1 MANTPPDAQNAIPPP
16 PPGFVPLSS
25 LATQSASA
33 PTDNAIPPPPP
44 GFVPL
49 SQLQTASTETPKTPA
64 PESVWGQASDLAN
77 HVVDLM
83 PGIGGSRQIAKA
95 IEDWTAKKQQEL
107 AASGGFK
114 SPALTGVTNYA
125 LGETHDLSNLYRTLT
140 QPSSLAIAGAAHVPI
155 LGTAVAAGL
164 TAQGAKGMAESWGDL
179 VAPNQPGQDTPW
191 YDRLNP
197 DAAQKFLE
205 SASLAVG
212 GVAATAETTPKA
224 IEAGKSI
231 HEAIRDKTADP
242 LAQQAQKTFMK
253 AIPPS
258 RSAPYNEADFQAILP
273 HLEEMHAD
281 EPLEATPK
289 EIEQSMTKIVD
300 KIEIDVRE
308 KIATAP
314 DTPIGINPLDSVR
327 EALAKDPDKTFLDR
341 GLRSLARFK
350 WDNLTLEEA
359 DKLRWKLNQ
368 MKDADLQKNG
378 YDYAKAL
385 ASNPAFAAA
394 DAASEALRNGVY
406 NTLDKLGFPDVD
418 KMRLTEGSAIKIRK
432 AAARQEFNNER
443 TVKGSGAGGGVRKAA
458 AGAVRGAGMIAGMKG
473 GAAIAGNEGAI
484 IGAGVGRA
492 AAEPLARVVGGSD
505 VTRGDLLQ
513 QTLDTLADRRAAR
526 EASANLPA
534 AQKAVTEEAAPQDVV
549 ENAGGVYRG
558 NKGGMVE
565 ITLPREMTDK
575 LPIDDRMKDFVSIT
589 LPENKITP
597 ESVKEAMNRKVI
609 EMGGPGFGETENP
622 NEGAAKTPT
631 APTMEHVGDDKGG
644 SVILRDT
651 QGKEIGRVRYR
662 MNPDNTASITASHID
677 PELDENGK
685 FKYRGK
691 GLGQEMYLQVADAA
705 RARGATAL
713 TSDLQGTTT
722 MDAARAWDKLQ
733 EKGHPVEKVP
743 SKVGSPGY
751 RLDLVQKAVTA
762 PEAAEAKATEANAA
776 EAVKGGLQERLPK
789 NAHYPGDVQ
798 SDIDHEVGHHV
809 VAQANGI
816 KTTGGVL
823 SDRHPLTTGVAAIQ
837 FDFSPWADEDGNV
850 TIDSIAPHVDEVV
863 RAYLGGPAADEVL
876 HGHSLEDNA
885 GAAGDLDI
893 VRGLL
898 RDLGFSPED
907 AEAKIAK
914 LYQEAKEPLT
924 KPGVADKIRELT
936 ATREAGI
943 PTTQHV
949 SQDRLDQ
956 LSEDLG
962 YGKKSGGNAGQSNA
976 ARGATANKGVRENV
990 DTGTKGGGAKKSKVS
1005 NAATAAITAGAVVAG
1020 IKAAKALAESR
1031 KPEPPAPV
1039 SKPIEVAAKKPADIP
1054 ALLDQAAEDYKV
1066 PPALLHAQAIQESKL
1081 DPNAVSPKGAQGV
1094 MQLEPK
1100 TAKSLGVD
1108 DAFDPTQNIPAGA
1121 AYMQTLHRRFGHWD
1135 RALAAYNAGPD
1146 RVQEAI
1152 DQYGDDWLDHTPQET
1167 QDYVHKILRKSIK

>member
-1 MANTPPDAQNAIPPP
+1 MVKLKAGT
-16 PPGFVPLSS
+16 
-25 LATQSASA
+25 
-33 PTDNAIPPPPP
+33 
-44 GFVPL
+44 
-49 SQLQTASTETPKTPA
+49 
-64 PESVWGQASDLAN
+64 SDLAAAA
-77 HVVDLM
+77 
-83 PGIGGSRQIAKA
+83 AK
-95 IEDWTAKKQQEL
+95 
-107 AASGGFK
+107 
-114 SPALTGVTNYA
+114 
-125 LGETHDLSNLYRTLT
+125 
-140 QPSSLAIAGAAHVPI
+140 
-155 LGTAVAAGL
+155 
-164 TAQGAKGMAESWGDL
+164 
-179 VAPNQPGQDTPW
+179 
-191 YDRLNP
+191 
-197 DAAQKFLE
+197 
-205 SASLAVG
+205 
-212 GVAATAETTPKA
+212 TAET
-224 IEAGKSI
+224 
-231 HEAIRDKTADP
+231 
-242 LAQQAQKTFMK
+242 
-253 AIPPS
+253 
-258 RSAPYNEADFQAILP
+258 
-273 HLEEMHAD
+273 
-281 EPLEATPK
+281 
-289 EIEQSMTKIVD
+289 
-300 KIEIDVRE
+300 
-308 KIATAP
+308 
-314 DTPIGINPLDSVR
+314 
-327 EALAKDPDKTFLDR
+327 
-341 GLRSLARFK
+341 
-350 WDNLTLEEA
+350 
-359 DKLRWKLNQ
+359 
-368 MKDADLQKNG
+368 
-378 YDYAKAL
+378 
-385 ASNPAFAAA
+385 
-394 DAASEALRNGVY
+394 
-406 NTLDKLGFPDVD
+406 
-418 KMRLTEGSAIKIRK
+418 
-432 AAARQEFNNER
+432 
-443 TVKGSGAGGGVRKAA
+443 
-458 AGAVRGAGMIAGMKG
+458 
-473 GAAIAGNEGAI
+473 
-484 IGAGVGRA
+484 
-492 AAEPLARVVGGSD
+492 AE
-505 VTRGDLLQ
+505 
-513 QTLDTLADRRAAR
+513 
-526 EASANLPA
+526 
-534 AQKAVTEEAAPQDVV
+534 
-549 ENAGGVYRG
+549 
-558 NKGGMVE
+558 
-565 ITLPREMTDK
+565 
-575 LPIDDRMKDFVSIT
+575 
-589 LPENKITP
+589 
-597 ESVKEAMNRKVI
+597 
-609 EMGGPGFGETENP
+609 
-622 NEGAAKTPT
+622 
-631 APTMEHVGDDKGG
+631 
-644 SVILRDT
+644 
-651 QGKEIGRVRYR
+651 
-662 MNPDNTASITASHID
+662 
-677 PELDENGK
+677 
-685 FKYRGK
+685 
-691 GLGQEMYLQVADAA
+691 
-705 RARGATAL
+705 
-713 TSDLQGTTT
+713 
-722 MDAARAWDKLQ
+722 
-733 EKGHPVEKVP
+733 
-743 SKVGSPGY
+743 
-751 RLDLVQKAVTA
+751 
-762 PEAAEAKATEANAA
+762 
-776 EAVKGGLQERLPK
+776 GGLQERLPK

-798 SDIDHEVGHHV
+798 SDIDHEVGHHI

-823 SDRHPLTTGVAAIQ
+823 SDRHPLTTGVAAIE

-876 HGHSLEDNA
+876 HGLSLEDNA

>member
-1 MANTPPDAQNAIPPP
+1 MN
-16 PPGFVPLSS
+16 L
-25 LATQSASA
+25 
-33 PTDNAIPPPPP
+33 
-44 GFVPL
+44 
-49 SQLQTASTETPKTPA
+49 LQ
-64 PESVWGQASDLAN
+64 
-77 HVVDLM
+77 
-83 PGIGGSRQIAKA
+83 
-95 IEDWTAKKQQEL
+95 
-107 AASGGFK
+107 
-114 SPALTGVTNYA
+114 
-125 LGETHDLSNLYRTLT
+125 
-140 QPSSLAIAGAAHVPI
+140 
-155 LGTAVAAGL
+155 
-164 TAQGAKGMAESWGDL
+164 
-179 VAPNQPGQDTPW
+179 
-191 YDRLNP
+191 RL
-197 DAAQKFLE
+197 
-205 SASLAVG
+205 
-212 GVAATAETTPKA
+212 
-224 IEAGKSI
+224 
-231 HEAIRDKTADP
+231 
-242 LAQQAQKTFMK
+242 
-253 AIPPS
+253 
-258 RSAPYNEADFQAILP
+258 
-273 HLEEMHAD
+273 
-281 EPLEATPK
+281 
-289 EIEQSMTKIVD
+289 
-300 KIEIDVRE
+300 
-308 KIATAP
+308 
-314 DTPIGINPLDSVR
+314 
-327 EALAKDPDKTFLDR
+327 
-341 GLRSLARFK
+341 
-350 WDNLTLEEA
+350 
-359 DKLRWKLNQ
+359 
-368 MKDADLQKNG
+368 
-378 YDYAKAL
+378 
-385 ASNPAFAAA
+385 
-394 DAASEALRNGVY
+394 
-406 NTLDKLGFPDVD
+406 
-418 KMRLTEGSAIKIRK
+418 
-432 AAARQEFNNER
+432 
-443 TVKGSGAGGGVRKAA
+443 

-473 GAAIAGNEGAI
+473 GAAIGGTEGAI

-513 QTLDTLADRRAAR
+513 QTLDTLAERRAAR
-526 EASANLPA
+526 EATPANLPA
-534 AQKAVTEEAAPQDVV
+534 AQKAVTAPEA
-549 ENAGGVYRG
+549 G
-558 NKGGMVE
+558 
-565 ITLPREMTDK
+565 
-575 LPIDDRMKDFVSIT
+575 
-589 LPENKITP
+589 
-597 ESVKEAMNRKVI
+597 
-609 EMGGPGFGETENP
+609 GFGETENP

-631 APTMEHVGDDKGG
+631 APAMEHVGDDKGG

-677 PELDENGK
+677 PELDENGD

-962 YGKKSGGNAGQSNA
+962 YGKKSGDNGRSSGNSKEVRSTVNSGAKGQSPGTNQREIGKIKGPELNEKPNSNAGQSNA